1 MHLVVKML
9 EQTCGE
15 RCGLFKRLKS
25 AGKEKGGD
33 GEMVF
38 SEKADRLG
46 SEVQVNI
53 TDETAGKSGSSND
66 EEDVA
71 DDPMT
76 LTLVDLSTEFDLTVL
91 LLKHQSDVVGRRDVK
106 GVEVGADVVDLSN
119 RPSFEEDNRVPGW
132 SGDERCD

>member
-1 MHLVVKML
+1 
-9 EQTCGE
+9 
-15 RCGLFKRLKS
+15 
-25 AGKEKGGD
+25 
-33 GEMVF
+33 MVC

-53 TDETAGKSGSSND
+53 TDEAAGQSGSGND

-76 LTLVDLSTEFDLTVL
+76 LTLVDLPTEFNLTVL

-106 GVEVGADVVDLSN
+106 GVEMSADVVDLLN

-132 SGDERCD
+132 SGNERCD